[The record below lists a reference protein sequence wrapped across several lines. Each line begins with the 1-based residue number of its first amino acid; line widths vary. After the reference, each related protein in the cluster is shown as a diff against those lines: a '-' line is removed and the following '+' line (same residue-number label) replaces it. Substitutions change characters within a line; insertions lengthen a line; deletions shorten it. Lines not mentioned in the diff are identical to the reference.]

1 MPPWLVKKYAP
12 SEQIHELKS
21 LLRGAGLN
29 TVCESARCP
38 NLGECFSRQRATFMI
53 MGSVCTRSCGFCA
66 VDKDKSPAPLDLTEP
81 RRVARVSRQLGLDHV
96 VITSVS
102 RDDLPDGGAGH
113 FAATIRAVREL
124 LPQALVE
131 ALTPDFTGDR
141 RAIARVVEAE
151 PDIFNHNIETVPA
164 LYSQVRP
171 QADYQR
177 SLQLLATV
185 KQLANIKTK
194 SGLMLGLG
202 ENKEQVLQVMQ
213 DLRQIDCDLL
223 TIGQYLQARKENLP
237 VQRFVPPE
245 EFEYYNRVG
254 QEMGFRRV
262 LSQPFA
268 RSSYQAS
275 EITHYNQ
282 GRRLWILDG

>member
-1 MPPWLVKKYAP
+1 
-12 SEQIHELKS
+12 
-21 LLRGAGLN
+21 
-29 TVCESARCP
+29 
-38 NLGECFSRQRATFMI
+38 MI